1 MAKIYNDYFD
11 IEHMINTAIAE
22 HICFVIAVSEDKER
36 GAGKTYSS
44 ARFLFEK
51 YREKDEKF
59 VIFVRMVKE
68 LGKVAEGIFGSYLSD
83 NYPDISICEKSIN
96 NVYSEIFIQEG
107 KGKEKTTNTIGF
119 ICPLVNARN
128 IKQYRGI
135 FQASNVRYFYMD
147 EFMPL
152 DGKYLKD
159 ETDLMKTIYDTVNG
173 KVEDLPII
181 MTANCISLGNPY
193 FTMLKLNSK
202 LQSNT
207 RSLKTETCVYENVV
221 VEGLA
226 EKHINSA
233 ANKAFGKNT
242 EEYISNVWIADNNSL
257 VAKPDQW
264 GRARYTC
271 TLIYNNQRLGVY
283 SYDQVGYRYIS
294 RKTDGNCIFVYN
306 LTLEGDLNVPLL
318 RTTPFLKRLR
328 EEFFKGIVRVQDNG
342 LQRML
347 LEIFGNC

>member
-1 MAKIYNDYFD
+1 MAKVYNGYFD
-11 IEHMINTAIAE
+11 ISHMIETAKRE

-44 ARFLFEK
+44 AKFLFEH
-51 YREKDEKF
+51 YVNEGERF
-59 VIFVRMVKE
+59 VIFVRRVKE
-68 LGKVAEGIFGSYLSD
+68 LGHIAEGIFDSYLAD
-83 NYPDISICEKSIN
+83 NYPEISVYEKKQEN
-96 NVYSEIFIQEG
+96 IFSMIYTVQG
-107 KGKEKTTNTIGF
+107 KGEDKKTDVIGF
-119 ICPLVNARN
+119 VAPLVNARN

-135 FQASNVRYFYMD
+135 FQSYNVRYFYMD

-152 DGKYLKD
+152 DGQYLNG

-173 KVEDLPII
+173 KIEDLPII

-202 LQSNT
+202 IQSNT
-207 RSLKTETCVYENVV
+207 RSIKTETCVYENVT

-242 EEYISNVWIADNNSL
+242 EDYVSNAWIGDNNSL
-257 VAKPDQW
+257 VSKPDEW
-264 GRARYTC
+264 GRGRYTC
-271 TLIYNNQRLGVY
+271 TIIYNNQRIGVY
-283 SYDQVGYRYIS
+283 SYDSVGYRYIS
-294 RKTDGNCIFVYN
+294 RKVDKSCPFEYN
-306 LTLEGDLNVPLL
+306 LTLDGDLNIPLL
-318 RTTPFLKRLR
+318 RTTPFIRRLR
-328 EEFFKGIVRVQDNG
+328 DEFFKGIVRVSDGG

-347 LEIFGNC
+347 MEIFG